1 VNVIIKIEGRE
12 AIPVRAI
19 PYVTGWNS
27 KRGLSPDMLATK
39 LSTHPK
45 DRALRSPMRNLLA
58 YKHHLGMTLAVR
70 RDDWQ
75 MVCVQLAGLS
85 GELHAKFPRGEDGAR
100 DEQSRAAWQARA
112 IELLPSGVFVWLDE
126 FEEDFLRYFDY
137 QSRGTA
143 PERLDERDLNWNP
156 TLPDKVGEIIMN
168 GFEPQQENYQAA
180 PAQDTATPALV
191 EIEEIDFTMV
201 ATRKELIDAFGKF
214 TGMDATWFD
223 NLNTSPKLKA
233 ARKFTGQGGRGRIAE
248 PLFCPYEVMQ
258 WLADPKRR
266 KGKALSVTTAWRLL
280 KSHFSKVHNQ
290 YSIGDPNAV

>member
-1 VNVIIKIEGRE
+1 MNVIIKIEGRE

-58 YKHHLGMTLAVR
+58 YKHHQGMTLAVR

-126 FEEDFLRYFDY
+126 FEEDFLRCFDY

-156 TLPDKVGEIIMN
+156 TLPDKGGEIIMN

-180 PAQDTATPALV
+180 PAQVTATPAPVGAV
-191 EIEEIDFTMV
+191 ESASDGPAKPKRTKG
-201 ATRKELIDAFGKF
+201 RK
-214 TGMDATWFD
+214 WFD
-223 NLNTSPKLKA
+223 VTETYLVDTFKA
-233 ARKFTGQGGRGRIAE
+233 EQYPTAKDFYKILARKAGVDSPFDRGSGSNSGS
-248 PLFCPYEVMQ
+248 LFAREVGEKVTLKMIQ
-258 WLADPKRR
+258 TAVTAIR
-266 KGKALSVTTAWRLL
+266 KKL
-280 KSHFSKVHNQ
+280 
-290 YSIGDPNAV
+290 